1 MTDSL
6 NKSFQDLFL
15 FEEKKTNENFHVS
28 ENSNNIFHN
37 QHFQSQRSLTIGED
51 THIIGIEDTQTH
63 SQTLLKP
70 LPEEEKTNLDQ
81 QIDDPQ
87 PFSSALKRKRL
98 DNATKEE
105 LKMLKSTVEGSK
117 QGKPVLIQLK
127 PQRKYQV
134 ETKVKAVELC
144 GKVGTLKVAA
154 STSIPESTLRR
165 WQKVGVNRVG
175 HSGRH
180 PKYKNIEPDL
190 FASFMNCRAEG
201 ISVNNRYLLKEARI
215 IAQQKDIEDFIGTLS
230 WLEGFKRRH
239 NIVYRRPTRVSQKL
253 KPDSQEQL
261 KQFQEKYIELQKKHQ
276 YDPNAIVNIDETGIS
291 MDMPSNQTLHIKVNF
306 SLFFYK
312 FLGEKR
318 SCCPH
323 NWE

>member
-1 MTDSL
+1 
-6 NKSFQDLFL
+6 
-15 FEEKKTNENFHVS
+15 
-28 ENSNNIFHN
+28 
-37 QHFQSQRSLTIGED
+37 
-51 THIIGIEDTQTH
+51 
-63 SQTLLKP
+63 
-70 LPEEEKTNLDQ
+70 
-81 QIDDPQ
+81 
-87 PFSSALKRKRL
+87 
-98 DNATKEE
+98 
-105 LKMLKSTVEGSK
+105 
-117 QGKPVLIQLK
+117 
-127 PQRKYQV
+127 
-134 ETKVKAVELC
+134 
-144 GKVGTLKVAA
+144 
-154 STSIPESTLRR
+154 
-165 WQKVGVNRVG
+165 
-175 HSGRH
+175 
-180 PKYKNIEPDL
+180 
-190 FASFMNCRAEG
+190 MNCRAEG